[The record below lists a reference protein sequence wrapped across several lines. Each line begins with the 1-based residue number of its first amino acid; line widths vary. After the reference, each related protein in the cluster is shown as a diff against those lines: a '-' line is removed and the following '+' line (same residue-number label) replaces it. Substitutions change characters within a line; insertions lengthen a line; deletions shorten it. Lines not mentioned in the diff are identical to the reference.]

1 MNSPVT
7 ILVFDSRPVTGMR
20 KAIEAG
26 DRLVVLTSNPRLVRH
41 ALNTMVVGV
50 WICDLGVATAD
61 VKSLIAIA
69 MHTSPGIQIIFIGG
83 AMLAPKAKRIIES
96 GHGAAFIARPYS
108 LLELKK
114 VVGDAADAYRERT
127 SGTTKNGKRIVRMSD
142 NQAGSASKLGGPDP
156 EHYTLLDLIGI
167 GGTGTVFRAY
177 DKFLNLDVAIKIIN
191 PDLLSNPDVL
201 ASFKDEA
208 RIAMQLSHRGI
219 VRIYNFSTYNSC
231 YYIVME
237 MVHGQTLYDVIVEN
251 GSLSVQTTCQVLLA
265 CADALEYAHQNNVVH
280 NDVKP
285 ENIFITD
292 ASEVK
297 IIDFGTAA
305 IKQQAKA
312 ECEIVG
318 TPEYMSPSQLRG
330 GVPDPTNDV
339 YALGIV
345 TYLMLV
351 GRFPFPNDINKEM
364 LLGGVRPVFAG
375 VPEHVARVLEYATAY
390 SSADRYQSV
399 TEFVN
404 AVLSAFGIPEGYFD
418 PNQPIEVTSG
428 REDSAGDDPIGDF
441 EEADKQEWEG

>member
-20 KAIEAG
+20 KALEAG
-26 DRLVVLTSNPRLVRH
+26 DRLIVLTSNPRLVRH

-50 WICDLGVATAD
+50 WICDLGVMAAD
-61 VKSLIAIA
+61 IKSLMAIA
-69 MHTSPGIQIIFIGG
+69 MQTSPGVQIIFTGG
-83 AMLAPKAKRIIES
+83 AMLAAKAKKIIES
-96 GHGAAFIARPYS
+96 GKGSAFIARPYS

-114 VVGDAADAYRERT
+114 VVSDATDAYREHA
-127 SGTTKNGKRIVRMSD
+127 SGTTKTGKRIVRMSE
-142 NQAGSASKLGGPDP
+142 NQTGYAAKLGGPDP
-156 EHYTLLDLIGI
+156 EHYTLQDLIGI

-177 DKFLNLDVAIKIIN
+177 DKFLNLNVAIKIIN
-191 PDLLSNPDVL
+191 PELLSNPEVL

-237 MVHGQTLYDVIVEN
+237 MVHGQTLYDVIVDN
-251 GSLSVQTTCQVLLA
+251 GSLSVQTACQVLLA
-265 CADALEYAHQNNVVH
+265 CAEALEYAHKNNVVH
-280 NDVKP
+280 NDIKP
-285 ENIFITD
+285 ENIFVTD

-305 IKQQAKA
+305 LKQQAKA
-312 ECEIVG
+312 EGEIVG
-318 TPEYMSPSQLRG
+318 TPEYMAPSQLRG
-330 GVPDPTNDV
+330 GLPDPTNDV

-345 TYLMLV
+345 TYLMLM
-351 GRFPFPNDINKEM
+351 GRFPFPSDITKEM
-364 LLGGVRPVFAG
+364 LLDGVRPVFAG
-375 VPEHVARVLEYATAY
+375 LPDHLSRVLEYATAY

-404 AVLSAFGIPEGYFD
+404 AVLSACGIPEGYFD

-428 REDSAGDDPIGDF
+428 GSSPAESEASCDTA
-441 EEADKQEWEG
+441 EAD